1 MSRDHP
7 SITVVGGANMDIVG
21 IPDASFVFRDSNPG
35 AVRTSAGG
43 VGRNVAETLALLG
56 ARVRFVTAFGD
67 DEESDR
73 LIALCE
79 DAGMDCTYSVRA
91 EGVPGSRYL
100 AVMDSEGDLAAAV
113 NDMRALAALTPDR
126 LDAAAFAGAD
136 AVVIDTNLQPST
148 IARVAELAGSAPL
161 VLDPVST
168 VKAAAARPVLGRL
181 AAIKANLREAE
192 ALSGAAGAEGA
203 ALGLVAAGVPR
214 VFVTSGRDG
223 VWCASADGASHLPA
237 VPVQVRNA
245 TGAGDAFAAGVAW
258 GVATGASLLATARR
272 ALVLS
277 AIALESASTVSPSLT
292 PRMIDERMEG
302 SGQ

>member
-1 MSRDHP
+1 MVRNHP
-7 SITVVGGANMDIVG
+7 RVTVAGGANTDIVG
-21 IPDASFVFRDSNPG
+21 VPGASFVFRDSNPG
-35 AVRTSAGG
+35 VVRTGAGG

-56 ARVRFVTAFGD
+56 AEVRFVTAFGD

-73 LIALCE
+73 LIARCE

-100 AVMDSEGDLAAAV
+100 AVMDSGGDLAAAV

-126 LDAAAFAGAD
+126 VDAAAFEGAD

-148 IARVAELAGSAPL
+148 LVRVAELSAGAPL

-168 VKAAAARPVLGRL
+168 VKAVAARPVLGRL
-181 AAIKANLREAE
+181 TAIKANLREAE

-203 ALGLVAAGVPR
+203 ALGLVAAGVSQ

-223 VWCASADGASHLPA
+223 VWCATSDGAFHLPA
-237 VPVQVRNA
+237 IPVQVRDA

-258 GVATGASLLATARR
+258 GVATGAPIHETARR

-292 PRMIDERMEG
+292 PQTIDERMEG
-302 SGQ
+302 LGQ

>member
-126 LDAAAFAGAD
+126 LDAAAFEGAD

>member
-272 ALVLS
+272 AMVLS

>member
-1 MSRDHP
+1 MRRNHP
-7 SITVVGGANMDIVG
+7 RITVVGGANIDIVG
-21 IPDASFVFRDSNPG
+21 IPDGSFVSRDSNPG
-35 AVRTSAGG
+35 AVRTSPGG

-56 ARVRFVTAFGD
+56 ADVRFVTAFGD

-73 LIALCE
+73 LIARCE

-100 AVMDSEGDLAAAV
+100 AVMDSGGDLAAAV

-126 LDAAAFAGAD
+126 VEAAAFAGAD
-136 AVVIDTNLQPST
+136 AVVLDTNLQPST
-148 IARVAELAGSAPL
+148 IVRVAELASGAPL

-181 AAIKANLREAE
+181 TAIKANLREAE
-192 ALSGAAGAEGA
+192 ELSGAAGAEGS
-203 ALGLVAAGVPR
+203 ALGLVEAGVSW

-223 VWCASADGASHLPA
+223 VWCASADGAFHLSA
-237 VPVQVRNA
+237 IPVQVRDA

-258 GVATGASLLATARR
+258 GVATGAPILETARR

-277 AIALESASTVSPSLT
+277 TIALESASTVSPSLT
-292 PRMIDERMEG
+292 HQSIDERMEG
-302 SGQ
+302 LGL

>member
-277 AIALESASTVSPSLT
+277 AIALESPSTVSDGLT